1 MTDQPNRR
9 SVDVTRTG
17 PGTFEAVNARGATVA
32 MGSGEGA
39 DFTPVE
45 LMLAA
50 AGGCAGIDV
59 DLITTRRAEPEEFI
73 IEVSGE
79 SIRDDDGHHLKDVRV
94 AFRVRFPSDEAG
106 DRAREA
112 LPRSIAQSR
121 DRLCT
126 VSRTIAL
133 PTPVTMLDATI

>member
-1 MTDQPNRR
+1 MTTQTNRTT
-9 SVDVTRTG
+9 VNITRTG
-17 PGTFEAVNARGATVA
+17 PSTFEAKNARGAKVR
-32 MGSGEGA
+32 MGSGESA

-45 LMLAA
+45 LLLAA

-59 DLITTRRAEPEEFI
+59 DLITARRAQPEEFS

-79 SIRDDDGHHLKDVRV
+79 KIRDDDGNHLADVRV
-94 AFRVRFPSDEAG
+94 AFTVRFPSDESG

-112 LPRSIAQSR
+112 LPRSIEQSR

-133 PTPVTMLDATI
+133 PTPVTMLDATT